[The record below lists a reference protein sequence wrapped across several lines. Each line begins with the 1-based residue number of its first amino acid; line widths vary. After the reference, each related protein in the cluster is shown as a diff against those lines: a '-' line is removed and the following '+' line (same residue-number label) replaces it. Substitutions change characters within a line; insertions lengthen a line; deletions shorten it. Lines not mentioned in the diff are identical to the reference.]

1 LALKYKYVLES
12 LQKLSPFPIKRL
24 HVIGGGSQNKLLN
37 QLTANAIGLPVIAGP
52 AEATAMGNI
61 MMQAKGL
68 GLINSLTEI
77 RSIIRNS
84 VELETFYPQN
94 TELWEK
100 AYKKYLH
107 ILEK

>member
-1 LALKYKYVLES
+1 
-12 LQKLSPFPIKRL
+12 
-24 HVIGGGSQNKLLN
+24 
-37 QLTANAIGLPVIAGP
+37 